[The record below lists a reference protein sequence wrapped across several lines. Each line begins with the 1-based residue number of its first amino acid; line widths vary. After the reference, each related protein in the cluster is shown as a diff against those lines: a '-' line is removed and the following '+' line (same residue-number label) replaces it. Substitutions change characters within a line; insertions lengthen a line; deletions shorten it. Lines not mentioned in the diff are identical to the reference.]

1 MAEFLTVAKA
11 SEIAPG
17 SAKTVDVKGAPVAIF
32 NVGGTYYAIE
42 DTCSHVGGPLS
53 EGAVEG
59 TAVTCP
65 WHGAQFDLVTGK
77 VLAPPAASGVT
88 CYPVRIQDGQIQLE
102 V

>member
-1 MAEFLTVAKA
+1 MAEFVTVANT
-11 SEIAPG
+11 SEISPG
-17 SAKTVDVKGAPVAIF
+17 QAKAVEVKGAPVAIF

-59 TAVTCP
+59 TTVNCP
-65 WHGAQFDLVTGK
+65 WHGAQFDLASGK
-77 VLAPPAASGVT
+77 VLAPPAASGVKSYKV
-88 CYPVRIQDGQIQLE
+88 CVEGSEIKLE

>member
-1 MAEFLTVAKA
+1 MAELVTVAKT

-17 SAKTVDVKGAPVAIF
+17 QAKAVDVKGAPVAIF

-59 TAVTCP
+59 TMVTCP
-65 WHGAQFDLVTGK
+65 WHGAQFDLTSGK
-77 VLAPPAASGVT
+77 VLTPPAAAGVRS
-88 CYPVRIQDGQIQLE
+88 YKVRVEGHEIKLE